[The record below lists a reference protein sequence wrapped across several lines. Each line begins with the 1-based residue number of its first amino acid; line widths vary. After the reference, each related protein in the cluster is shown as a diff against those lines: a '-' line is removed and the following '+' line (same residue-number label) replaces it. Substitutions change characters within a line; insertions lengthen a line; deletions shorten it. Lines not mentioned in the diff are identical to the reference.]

1 MKQAALSGTIRNFGL
16 RDHAGKGKKMS
27 AFRYSLTVRLQNGEE
42 KIDNEERIVWS
53 GPEKGGSLRTAE
65 LHASCIVPDGI
76 LEDAHASIPVKV
88 SEDTMIF
95 MNGYQTWTY
104 CPEYTVHDR
113 IRGLHGLPKAGVRA
127 FDLDRYGDYHFVD
140 YPYREGVTH
149 GISYCY
155 FRKGAR
161 YRLIA
166 SLSEEPGYTLFS
178 YDAGRGELS
187 IRRDC
192 AGIRASGSYPA
203 FDLFFAEGE
212 EDAVFDAWFE
222 KLGIVPHKAAPLTG
236 YSSWYNRYENI
247 TETDILKDL
256 EGCAGVLSPGDLF
269 QVDDGWEKAVG
280 DWLRPDE
287 KKFPHGMKFLAD
299 RIHEKGFMAG
309 LWLAPFAVAKKSSYF
324 KEHGEQL
331 YMRNG
336 KPFSAGCNWGG
347 FYALDI
353 DDPDAEAYIRRVFRR
368 VFDEWG
374 FDLVKLDFLYAAAF
388 FGNEQETR
396 AGRMIRAMKLLREVC
411 GDKLILGCGVPLMPA
426 FGITDYCRI
435 SCDVGL
441 DWDGKGIM
449 KYIHRER
456 VSTRQA
462 IGNAIF
468 RRQLNGR
475 AFGSDPD
482 VFFLRDENLDLSEE
496 DRELLAASCALFG
509 TILLNSDDMS
519 LYTEE
524 KKRAWEKVQKIRS
537 AGDVRVSHELMPD
550 GKKELTVFYE
560 TDGQT
565 FSLRVPIF
573 EKHGG
578 KR

>member
-1 MKQAALSGTIRNFGL
+1 
-16 RDHAGKGKKMS
+16 MS
-27 AFRYSLTVRLQNGEE
+27 AFRYSAAVRLQNGTEKVSGEE
-42 KIDNEERIVWS
+42 KIVWTA
-53 GPEKGGSLRTAE
+53 GQDGSPLKTAV
-65 LHASCIVPDGI
+65 LHASCSVPDGV
-76 LEDAHASIPVKV
+76 LEDAQAVIPVKA

-104 CPEYTVHDR
+104 CPEYTVRDR
-113 IRGLHGLPKAGVRA
+113 IRGLHGLPKPGVRA

-140 YPYREGVTH
+140 YPNRKGVMH
-149 GISYCY
+149 GVSYCY
-155 FRKGAR
+155 FRKGGT

-166 SLSEEPGYTLFS
+166 SLNESPGYTLFL
-178 YDAGRGELS
+178 YDANKGELR
-187 IRRDC
+187 ITRDC
-192 AGIRASGSYPA
+192 AGIRTEGPYPV

-212 EDAVFDAWFE
+212 EDAVFDAWFAE
-222 KLGIVPHKAAPLTG
+222 LGIAPRKAAPLTG
-236 YSSWYNRYENI
+236 YSSWYNRDENI
-247 TETDILKDL
+247 TEADILQDL

-269 QVDDGWEKAVG
+269 QIDDGWESAVG
-280 DWLRPDE
+280 DWLEPDE
-287 KKFPHGMKFLAD
+287 KKFPRGMKYLAD
-299 RIHEKGFMAG
+299 RIHEKGFKAG
-309 LWLAPFAVAKKSSYF
+309 LWLAPFAAAKKSAYCR
-324 KEHGEQL
+324 EHGEQL
-331 YMRNG
+331 YMHDG
-336 KPFSAGCNWGG
+336 KPYSAGCNWGG

-353 DDPDAEAYIRRVFRR
+353 DDPDAEAYIREVFRR

-388 FGNEQETR
+388 FGNEKETR

-426 FGITDYCRI
+426 FGIADYCRI

-462 IGNAIF
+462 VGNAIF

-482 VFFLRDENLDLSEE
+482 VFFLRDENLELSEE
-496 DRELLAASCALFG
+496 DKRLLAVSCALFS

-519 LYTEE
+519 RYSE
-524 KKRAWEKVQKIRS
+524 AQKNTWAQIQRIRD
-537 AGDVRVSHELMPD
+537 AKDVRVRHVLSAD
-550 GKKELTVFYE
+550 GRKELTVSYVL
-560 TDGQT
+560 DGET
-565 FSLRVPIF
+565 FSLPVPIF

-578 KR
+578 KT